1 MHHTHNLLARCEQF
15 WSRTVLHA
23 RRGETPIPW
32 PAVRLLRTLSL
43 AARGFSVRQGSMH
56 ASALTFYSL
65 LSLVPL
71 AAMAFGVAKG
81 FGLEQVLEREL
92 MTHFAAQEEVVSKV
106 IAFARNMLENT
117 RGGLIAGV
125 GVVVL
130 FWSVI
135 KVLGK
140 IEDNFNLVWG
150 VSARPLP
157 RKMTDYLAIMI
168 VAPLILV
175 MSGSAT
181 VFIASQVRAISSQVG
196 MGDMLDPAVSLG
208 LAMAPYALLWVLFC
222 LVYLIMPNTR
232 VPLPGAVMAGF
243 LAGSAYQA
251 LQATYIEF
259 QINVTS
265 YNAIYGSFAALPLF
279 LVWLRLSWMIVLFGA
294 ETAHAFP
301 LSESA
306 GDDLDNPARSVGQTR
321 LLALAVSQEVVRR
334 FYLDAPP
341 LAASD
346 LARCLDL
353 PRTATRDIAAM
364 LVDADVLCRVESGT
378 GEPLLLPARDSSRIA
393 LLDVIDAVDG
403 ADGNPDFPYH
413 HPRLAALKS
422 RLDAVRSEMGAS
434 ARILLRD
441 MEFPEGCPAAERNG
455 RP

>member
-1 MHHTHNLLARCEQF
+1 MHDTDNLLARCEQF

-43 AARGFSVRQGSMH
+43 AARGFSIRQGSMH

-81 FGLEQVLEREL
+81 FGLEEVLEREL
-92 MTHFAAQEEVVSKV
+92 MAQFAAQEEVVSKV

-125 GVVVL
+125 GVIVL

-150 VSARPLP
+150 VAARPLL
-157 RKMTDYLAIMI
+157 RKMSDYLAVMI
-168 VAPLILV
+168 IAPLILI

-208 LAMAPYALLWVLFC
+208 LAMAPYVLLWVLFC

-232 VPLPGAVMAGF
+232 VPVSGAVLAGF

-279 LVWLRLSWMIVLFGA
+279 LVWLRLSWMIVIFGA

-301 LSESA
+301 LSESTA
-306 GDDLDNPARSVGQTR
+306 DDLENPARSVGQTR
-321 LLALAVSQEVVRR
+321 LLALALSHEVVRR
-334 FYLDAPP
+334 FYRDEPP
-341 LAASD
+341 LAEGD
-346 LARCLDL
+346 LAGRLEL
-353 PRTATRDIAAM
+353 PHAATRDIAAM
-364 LVDADVLCRVESGT
+364 LVRAGVLRRAEGGN
-378 GEPLLLPARDSSRIA
+378 GEPPLLPARDSARIS
-393 LLDVIDAVDG
+393 LLAVIDAVDN
-403 ADGNPDFPYH
+403 ADGNPHFPLR

-434 ARILLRD
+434 ADILLRD
-441 MEFPEGCPAAERNG
+441 MDLSDDGK
-455 RP
+455 

>member
-1 MHHTHNLLARCEQF
+1 MHDTDNLLARCGQF
-15 WSRTVLHA
+15 WSRTILHA
-23 RRGETPIPW
+23 RRDQTPIPW
-32 PAVRLLRTLSL
+32 PAVRLLRTLAL

-81 FGLEQVLEREL
+81 FGLEEVLEREL

-125 GVVVL
+125 GVIVL

-150 VSARPLP
+150 VASRPLL
-157 RKMTDYLAIMI
+157 RKMSDYLAIMI
-168 VAPLILV
+168 IAPMILV

-181 VFIASQVRAISSQVG
+181 VFIASQVRAISTQVG

-208 LAMAPYALLWVLFC
+208 LAMAPYVLMWALFC

-232 VPLPGAVMAGF
+232 VCIPGAVLAGF

-294 ETAHAFP
+294 ETAHALP

-306 GDDLDNPARSVGQTR
+306 VEDLDSPARSARQTR
-321 LLALAVSQEVVRR
+321 LLALALSHGVFRR
-334 FYLDAPP
+334 FYLDEPP
-341 LAASD
+341 LAED
-346 LARCLDL
+346 ELAKRLEL
-353 PRTATRDIAAM
+353 PRAATRDIAAM
-364 LVDADVLCRVESGT
+364 LVRAGILRRAESGA
-378 GEPLLLPARDSSRIA
+378 GEPLLLPARDSARIS
-393 LLDVIDAVDG
+393 LLDVMDAVDG
-403 ADGNPDFPYH
+403 ADGNPHFPH
-413 HPRLAALKS
+413 DHPLLAALKS
-422 RLDAVRSEMGAS
+422 RLDAVWSELGAS
-434 ARILLRD
+434 AHLLLRD
-441 MEFPEGCPAAERNG
+441 LELPGGDSATERKDL
-455 RP
+455 P